1 MSKFKLIILLG
12 IFVFVSFRYSTEARH
27 IIGGVNTKIL
37 ASYVDMKMRI
47 QEKIDEHFSQK
58 EEIQRLRAE
67 NQTLQKS
74 AVLSIAF
81 ASKLSDLLKE
91 HNSTAGY
98 HPNVA
103 MVESIGYANLNDYG
117 KVWLKFDAFNKNKIY
132 GLLQQGYA
140 AGIVVENDGHP
151 QGLLLSDPK
160 AIFAVYIGNQKMQ
173 GVAQG
178 NRKEVLVKYISQW
191 LQPQVGDE
199 VITSG
204 LDQIF
209 FEGIK
214 VGVVTEVIDE
224 ESSKTVVVKPYVTTH
239 VPSYMHVIMQ
249 N

>member
-1 MSKFKLIILLG
+1 MSKLKIIILLG
-12 IFVFVSFRYSTEARH
+12 IFVFVSFRYSTDARH
-27 IIGGVNTKIL
+27 IIGSVNTKIL
-37 ASYVDMKMRI
+37 AYYVGITTKI
-47 QEKIDEHFSQK
+47 QEKIDEHFSQQ
-58 EEIQRLRAE
+58 EEILRLKTE

-81 ASKLSDLLKE
+81 ASKLNDMLKE
-91 HNSTAGY
+91 NNSTGY
-98 HPNVA
+98 YPQVKLIQ
-103 MVESIGYANLNDYG
+103 SIGYSNLNDYG
-117 KVWLKFDAFNKNKIY
+117 KVWLKFDDFNQSKIY

-140 AGIVVENDGHP
+140 AGIVVANDGHP

-160 AIFAVYIGNQKMQ
+160 AIFAVYVGSQKMQ

-178 NRKEVLVKYISQW
+178 NNKEVLVRYISQW

-204 LDQIF
+204 LDKIF

-214 VGVVTEVIDE
+214 VGVVTQVIDE
-224 ESSKTVVVKPYVTTH
+224 ESSKTVVVKPYATSH
-239 VPSYMHVIMQ
+239 VPAFMHVIIQ

>member
-1 MSKFKLIILLG
+1 MSKIKIIILLS

-47 QEKIDEHFSQK
+47 QEKIDEHLSQQ
-58 EEIQRLRAE
+58 EEIQRLRSE

-81 ASKLSDLLKE
+81 ASKLSDMLKE
-91 HNSTAGY
+91 HNVSSY
-98 HPNVA
+98 HPSVT
-103 MVESIGYANLNDYG
+103 MVESIGYTNLNDYG
-117 KVWLKFDAFNKNKIY
+117 KVWLKFDAFDQNKIY

-140 AGIVVENDGHP
+140 AGIVVANDGHP

-160 AIFAVYIGNQKMQ
+160 AIFAVYVGNQKMQ
-173 GVAQG
+173 GIAQG

-214 VGVVTEVIDE
+214 VGTVTEVIDE

-239 VPSYMHVIMQ
+239 VPAYMHVIVQ

>member
-1 MSKFKLIILLG
+1 MSKFKIIILLG
-12 IFVFVSFRYSTEARH
+12 IFVFVSFRYSTDARH
-27 IIGGVNTKIL
+27 IIGGINTKIL
-37 ASYVDMKMRI
+37 ASYGDTKMQI
-47 QEKIDEHFSQK
+47 QEKMNEHFSQQ

-81 ASKLSDLLKE
+81 ASKLSDMLKE
-91 HNSTAGY
+91 HNVTGY
-98 HPNVA
+98 HPSVS
-103 MVESIGYANLNDYG
+103 MIQTIGYTNLNDYG
-117 KVWLKFDAFNKNKIY
+117 KVWLKFDEFNQSKIY

-140 AGIVVENDGHP
+140 AGIVVSNDGHP

-160 AIFAVYIGNQKMQ
+160 SIFAVYIGNQKMQ

-178 NRKEVLVKYISQW
+178 NNKEVLVKYISQW

-204 LDQIF
+204 LDGIF

-224 ESSKTVVVKPYVTTH
+224 ESSKTVVVKPYAVSH

>member
-1 MSKFKLIILLG
+1 MSKIKIIILLS

-47 QEKIDEHFSQK
+47 QEKIDEHLSQQ
-58 EEIQRLRAE
+58 EEIQRLRSE

-81 ASKLSDLLKE
+81 ASKLSDMLKE
-91 HNSTAGY
+91 HNVSGY
-98 HPNVA
+98 HPSVT
-103 MVESIGYANLNDYG
+103 MVESIGYTNLNDYG
-117 KVWLKFDAFNKNKIY
+117 KVWLKFDAFDQNKIY

-140 AGIVVENDGHP
+140 AGIVVANDGHP

-160 AIFAVYIGNQKMQ
+160 AIFAVYVGNQKMQ
-173 GVAQG
+173 GIAQG

-239 VPSYMHVIMQ
+239 VPSYMHVIVQ